1 MAQEINRVVTIFGW
15 PYHVNGALHENGEF
29 YGDATC
35 TVIKCTEDAT
45 TYCEVHTMSVSKRG
59 GKVRF
64 QHYITRPTNHGGDL
78 IAWDD
83 YFPTYAAFMA
93 SVSFVEFITQ

>member
-1 MAQEINRVVTIFGW
+1 MAQEINRTIVIMNW
-15 PYHVNGALHENGEF
+15 PYRVNGAVHENGEF
-29 YGDATC
+29 YGDATA
-35 TVIKCTEDAT
+35 TVARVTDDG
-45 TYCEVHTMSVSKRG
+45 YRYNEVHTMSVSKRH
-59 GKVRF
+59 GKVHF

-78 IAWDD
+78 IAQDD